1 MVLGHISCYYS
12 ETSEICVQSA
22 VGRVALWVMQDNILP
37 QVMSLESASIW
48 MEILQRKKEMWV
60 WGQKEV
66 SKWLEATLA
75 TTSIT
80 YQIFAD
86 KWPQTMS
93 LEPCDVTGV
102 SICWGV
108 RKK

>member
-1 MVLGHISCYYS
+1 
-12 ETSEICVQSA
+12 
-22 VGRVALWVMQDNILP
+22 
-37 QVMSLESASIW
+37 
-48 MEILQRKKEMWV
+48 MWV

-93 LEPCDVTGV
+93 LEPCDVTGFN
-102 SICWGV
+102 ICWGV